1 MQALFVVLNNPGL
14 LDELFSAF
22 INIGITRATCI
33 ESVGM
38 GRSIS
43 EMDMTSVPIFSF
55 LRHHLNE
62 SRPFNNTVFTLI
74 ADDQVDAAMAGRGR
88 GGGRPL
94 HAWHRPC
101 LHYTGG
107 QGHGV
112 SKVGTVRLRCLSH
125 HSNWRIT

>member
-14 LDELFSAF
+14 LDVLFSAF

-74 ADDQVDAAMAGRGR
+74 ADDQVDAAMQAVEEVVGDLSMPGTGLAFTIPVGRAMGF
-88 GGGRPL
+88 P
-94 HAWHRPC
+94 
-101 LHYTGG
+101 
-107 QGHGV
+107 
-112 SKVGTVRLRCLSH
+112 K
-125 HSNWRIT
+125 